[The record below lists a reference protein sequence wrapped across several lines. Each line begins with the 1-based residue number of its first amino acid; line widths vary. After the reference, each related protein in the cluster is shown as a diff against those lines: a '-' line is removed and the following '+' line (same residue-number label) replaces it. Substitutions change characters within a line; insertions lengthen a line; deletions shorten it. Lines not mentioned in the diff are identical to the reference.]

1 MPTKGNPMQTI
12 PVSIPY
18 PELQSTMNEDLDD
31 SSQKPILKHDLRLFS
46 SRVNAEFNKLRTAI
60 IQGFDQTYRRFDS
73 IDSRFNAGDTRFNSI
88 DTRFDSIDKRF
99 NSIDARLDSVDA
111 RLDSVD
117 TRLNS
122 MDVKMGGFEK
132 QFELIQLQ
140 FAGVHTRFDDL
151 ISHRNRDGIAT
162 LLGFVAV
169 VVAIFWQGR

>member
-18 PELQSTMNEDLDD
+18 SELQPTMSEDLDD
-31 SSQKPILKHDLRLFS
+31 SSQKPILRHDLRLFGA
-46 SRVNAEFNKLRTAI
+46 RVDAEFNKFRVAVI
-60 IQGFDQTYRRFDS
+60 HGFDQASRRFDS
-73 IDSRFNAGDTRFNSI
+73 
-88 DTRFDSIDKRF
+88 FDARF
-99 NSIDARLDSVDA
+99 NSIDARLDSVETRLDSVET

-122 MDVKMGGFEK
+122 IDVKMGLFEK

>member
-18 PELQSTMNEDLDD
+18 SELQPTMSEDLDD
-31 SSQKPILKHDLRLFS
+31 SSQKPILRHDLRLFGA
-46 SRVNAEFNKLRTAI
+46 RVDAEFNKFRVAVI
-60 IQGFDQTYRRFDS
+60 HGFDQASRRFDS
-73 IDSRFNAGDTRFNSI
+73 IDARFNSI
-88 DTRFDSIDKRF
+88 DV
-99 NSIDARLDSVDA
+99 RLDSVETRLDSVET

-122 MDVKMGGFEK
+122 IDVKMGGFEK

-151 ISHRNRDGIAT
+151 MSHRNRDGIAT

>member
-18 PELQSTMNEDLDD
+18 SELQPNMNEDLDD
-31 SSQKPILKHDLRLFS
+31 SSQKPILRHDLRLFGA
-46 SRVNAEFNKLRTAI
+46 RVDAEFNKLRTAI
-60 IQGFDQTYRRFDS
+60 IQGFDQTSRLFDA
-73 IDSRFNAGDTRFNSI
+73 IDSKLTAGDTRFDTI
-88 DTRFDSIDKRF
+88 DTRF

-151 ISHRNRDGIAT
+151 KSQIKSDRVMS
-162 LLGFVAV
+162 LLGFLAV

>member
-12 PVSIPY
+12 PVSIPNSKLL
-18 PELQSTMNEDLDD
+18 PNMNEDLDD
-31 SSQKPILKHDLRLFS
+31 SSQKPILRHDLRLFGA
-46 SRVNAEFNKLRTAI
+46 RVDAEFNKFRVAVLH
-60 IQGFDQTYRRFDS
+60 GFDQASRRFDF
-73 IDSRFNAGDTRFNSI
+73 IE
-88 DTRFDSIDKRF
+88 KRF

-169 VVAIFWQGR
+169 VVAIFWKGR

>member
-18 PELQSTMNEDLDD
+18 SELQPNMNEDLDD
-31 SSQKPILKHDLRLFS
+31 SSQKPILRHDLRLFGA
-46 SRVNAEFNKLRTAI
+46 RVDAEFNKFRVAVI
-60 IQGFDQTYRRFDS
+60 HGFDQASRRFD
-73 IDSRFNAGDTRFNSI
+73 TI
-88 DTRFDSIDKRF
+88 DTRF

-122 MDVKMGGFEK
+122 MDIKMGGFEK

>member
-1 MPTKGNPMQTI
+1 MQTI

-18 PELQSTMNEDLDD
+18 SELQSTMNEDLDD
-31 SSQKPILKHDLRLFS
+31 SSQKPILKHDLRLFG

-60 IQGFDQTYRRFDS
+60 IQGFDQTDRRFDS
-73 IDSRFNAGDTRFNSI
+73 IDSRFNAG

-169 VVAIFWQGR
+169 VVAIFWKGR

>member
-1 MPTKGNPMQTI
+1 MQTI

-18 PELQSTMNEDLDD
+18 PELQPNMSEDLDD
-31 SSQKPILKHDLRLFS
+31 SSQKPILRHDLRLFGA
-46 SRVNAEFNKLRTAI
+46 RVDAEFNKFRVAVI
-60 IQGFDQTYRRFDS
+60 HGFDQASRRFD
-73 IDSRFNAGDTRFNSI
+73 F
-88 DTRFDSIDKRF
+88 IDKRF
-99 NSIDARLDSVDA
+99 NSIDARLDSVETRLDSVET

-122 MDVKMGGFEK
+122 IDVKMGGFEK

-151 ISHRNRDGIAT
+151 RSQIRSERAMS

-169 VVAIFWQGR
+169 VVAIFWKGR

>member
-18 PELQSTMNEDLDD
+18 PELQPNMSEDLDD
-31 SSQKPILKHDLRLFS
+31 SSQKPILRHDLRLFGA
-46 SRVNAEFNKLRTAI
+46 RVDAEFNKFRVAVI
-60 IQGFDQTYRRFDS
+60 HGFDQASRRFDS
-73 IDSRFNAGDTRFNSI
+73 IDARFNSI
-88 DTRFDSIDKRF
+88 DV
-99 NSIDARLDSVDA
+99 RLDSVETRLDSVET

-122 MDVKMGGFEK
+122 IDVKMGGFEK

>member
-1 MPTKGNPMQTI
+1 MQTI

-18 PELQSTMNEDLDD
+18 PELQPNMSEDLDD
-31 SSQKPILKHDLRLFS
+31 SSQKPILRHDLRLFGA
-46 SRVNAEFNKLRTAI
+46 RVDAEFNKFRVAVI
-60 IQGFDQTYRRFDS
+60 HGFDQASRRFD
-73 IDSRFNAGDTRFNSI
+73 SI

-99 NSIDARLDSVDA
+99 NSIDDRLDSVSS

-140 FAGVHTRFDDL
+140 FAGVYTRFDDL
-151 ISHRNRDGIAT
+151 MSHRNRDSIAT

-169 VVAIFWQGR
+169 VVAIFWKGR

>member
-1 MPTKGNPMQTI
+1 MQTI

-18 PELQSTMNEDLDD
+18 SELQSTMNEDLDN

-73 IDSRFNAGDTRFNSI
+73 IDSRFNAGDTRF
-88 DTRFDSIDKRF
+88 DSIDKRF
-99 NSIDARLDSVDA
+99 NSIDARLDSVET
-111 RLDSVD
+111 RLETVD

-122 MDVKMGGFEK
+122 IDVKMGLFEK

-169 VVAIFWQGR
+169 VVAIFWKGR

>member
-1 MPTKGNPMQTI
+1 
-12 PVSIPY
+12 
-18 PELQSTMNEDLDD
+18 MNEDLDD
-31 SSQKPILKHDLRLFS
+31 SSQKPILRHDLRLFGA
-46 SRVNAEFNKLRTAI
+46 RVDAEFNKFRVAVI
-60 IQGFDQTYRRFDS
+60 HGFDQASRRFD
-73 IDSRFNAGDTRFNSI
+73 F
-88 DTRFDSIDKRF
+88 IDKRF

>member
-1 MPTKGNPMQTI
+1 MQTI

-73 IDSRFNAGDTRFNSI
+73 VDSRFEAGETRFDSI

-99 NSIDARLDSVDA
+99 NSIDDRLDSVDA

-151 ISHRNRDGIAT
+151 RSQIRSERVMSM
-162 LLGFVAV
+162 LGFVAV
-169 VVAIFWQGR
+169 VIAIFWKGR

>member
-1 MPTKGNPMQTI
+1 MQTI

-31 SSQKPILKHDLRLFS
+31 SSQKPIPKHDLRLFS

-73 IDSRFNAGDTRFNSI
+73 VDSRFEAGETRFDSI

-99 NSIDARLDSVDA
+99 NSIDDRLDSVSS

-122 MDVKMGGFEK
+122 MDVKMGGFGK

>member
-1 MPTKGNPMQTI
+1 MQTI

-18 PELQSTMNEDLDD
+18 SELQPNMNEDLDD
-31 SSQKPILKHDLRLFS
+31 SSQKPILRHDLRLFGA
-46 SRVNAEFNKLRTAI
+46 RVDAEFNKFRVAVI
-60 IQGFDQTYRRFDS
+60 HGFDQASRRFDS
-73 IDSRFNAGDTRFNSI
+73 IDARFNSI
-88 DTRFDSIDKRF
+88 DV
-99 NSIDARLDSVDA
+99 RLDSVETRLDSVET

-122 MDVKMGGFEK
+122 IDVKMGGFEK

>member
-1 MPTKGNPMQTI
+1 MQTF

-18 PELQSTMNEDLDD
+18 SELQPNMNEDLDD
-31 SSQKPILKHDLRLFS
+31 SSQKPVLRHDLRLFG
-46 SRVNAEFNKLRTAI
+46 SRVDAEFNKLRTAI
-60 IQGFDQTYRRFDS
+60 IQGFDQTSRRFDA

-99 NSIDARLDSVDA
+99 NSIDDRLDSVSS

-122 MDVKMGGFEK
+122 MDVKMGGFGK

>member
-1 MPTKGNPMQTI
+1 MQTI

-18 PELQSTMNEDLDD
+18 SELQSTMNEDLDN
-31 SSQKPILKHDLRLFS
+31 SSQKPILKHDLRLFG

-60 IQGFDQTYRRFDS
+60 IQGFDQTDRRFDS
-73 IDSRFNAGDTRFNSI
+73 IDSRFNAG

>member
-1 MPTKGNPMQTI
+1 
-12 PVSIPY
+12 
-18 PELQSTMNEDLDD
+18 
-31 SSQKPILKHDLRLFS
+31 
-46 SRVNAEFNKLRTAI
+46 
-60 IQGFDQTYRRFDS
+60 
-73 IDSRFNAGDTRFNSI
+73 
-88 DTRFDSIDKRF
+88 
-99 NSIDARLDSVDA
+99 
-111 RLDSVD
+111 
-117 TRLNS
+117 

>member
-1 MPTKGNPMQTI
+1 MQTF

-18 PELQSTMNEDLDD
+18 SELQPNMNEDLDD
-31 SSQKPILKHDLRLFS
+31 SSQKPVLRHDLRLFG
-46 SRVNAEFNKLRTAI
+46 SRVDAEFNKLRSAI
-60 IQGFDQTYRRFDS
+60 IQGFDQTSRRFDA

-99 NSIDARLDSVDA
+99 NSIDDRLDSVDA

-122 MDVKMGGFEK
+122 MDIKMGGFEK

>member
-1 MPTKGNPMQTI
+1 MQTF

-18 PELQSTMNEDLDD
+18 SELQPNMNEDLDD
-31 SSQKPILKHDLRLFS
+31 SSQKPVLRHDLRLFG
-46 SRVNAEFNKLRTAI
+46 SRVDAEFNKLRTAI
-60 IQGFDQTYRRFDS
+60 IQGFDQTSRRFDA

-99 NSIDARLDSVDA
+99 NSIDDRLDSVDA

-122 MDVKMGGFEK
+122 MDIKMGGFEK

>member
-1 MPTKGNPMQTI
+1 MQTI

-18 PELQSTMNEDLDD
+18 PELQSNMNEDLDD

-60 IQGFDQTYRRFDS
+60 IQGFDQNYRRSDS

-151 ISHRNRDGIAT
+151 ISHRNRDSIAT

>member
-12 PVSIPY
+12 PVSIPSS
-18 PELQSTMNEDLDD
+18 ELLPNMNEDLDD
-31 SSQKPILKHDLRLFS
+31 SSQKPILRHDLRLFGA
-46 SRVNAEFNKLRTAI
+46 RVDAEFNKFRVAVI
-60 IQGFDQTYRRFDS
+60 HGFDQASRRFDS
-73 IDSRFNAGDTRFNSI
+73 IDARFNSI
-88 DTRFDSIDKRF
+88 DVRLDSVETRLDSVET
-99 NSIDARLDSVDA
+99 RLDSVDM
-111 RLDSVD
+111 
-117 TRLNS
+117 RLNS
-122 MDVKMGGFEK
+122 IDVKMGGFEK

>member
-1 MPTKGNPMQTI
+1 MQTI
-12 PVSIPY
+12 PVSIPNS
-18 PELQSTMNEDLDD
+18 ELLPNMNEDLDD
-31 SSQKPILKHDLRLFS
+31 SSQKPILRHDLRLFGA
-46 SRVNAEFNKLRTAI
+46 RVDAEFNKFRVAVI
-60 IQGFDQTYRRFDS
+60 HGFDQASRRFD
-73 IDSRFNAGDTRFNSI
+73 F
-88 DTRFDSIDKRF
+88 IDKRF

>member
-1 MPTKGNPMQTI
+1 MQTI

-18 PELQSTMNEDLDD
+18 PELQPNMSEDLDD
-31 SSQKPILKHDLRLFS
+31 SSQKPILRHDLRLFGA
-46 SRVNAEFNKLRTAI
+46 RVDAEFNKFRVAVI
-60 IQGFDQTYRRFDS
+60 HGFDQASRRFDS
-73 IDSRFNAGDTRFNSI
+73 IDARFNSI
-88 DTRFDSIDKRF
+88 DVRLDSVKTRLDSVET
-99 NSIDARLDSVDA
+99 RLDSVDM
-111 RLDSVD
+111 
-117 TRLNS
+117 RLNS
-122 MDVKMGGFEK
+122 IDVKMGGFEK

>member
-1 MPTKGNPMQTI
+1 MQTI

-18 PELQSTMNEDLDD
+18 SELQPTMSEDLDD
-31 SSQKPILKHDLRLFS
+31 SSQKPILRHDLRLFGA
-46 SRVNAEFNKLRTAI
+46 RVDAEFNKFRVAVMH
-60 IQGFDQTYRRFDS
+60 GFDQASRRFDS
-73 IDSRFNAGDTRFNSI
+73 IDARFNSI
-88 DTRFDSIDKRF
+88 DV
-99 NSIDARLDSVDA
+99 RLDSVENRLDSVET

-122 MDVKMGGFEK
+122 IDVKMGLFEK

>member
-1 MPTKGNPMQTI
+1 MQTI

-18 PELQSTMNEDLDD
+18 SELHPTMSEDLDD
-31 SSQKPILKHDLRLFS
+31 SSQQPILRHDLRLFGA
-46 SRVNAEFNKLRTAI
+46 RVDAEFNKFRVAVI
-60 IQGFDQTYRRFDS
+60 HGFDQASRRFD
-73 IDSRFNAGDTRFNSI
+73 F
-88 DTRFDSIDKRF
+88 IDKRF

-122 MDVKMGGFEK
+122 VDVKMGLFEK

-140 FAGVHTRFDDL
+140 FVGVHTRFDDL
-151 ISHRNRDGIAT
+151 KSQIKSGRIMS

>member
-1 MPTKGNPMQTI
+1 MQTI

-18 PELQSTMNEDLDD
+18 PELQPNMSEDLDD
-31 SSQKPILKHDLRLFS
+31 SSQKPILRHDLRLFGA
-46 SRVNAEFNKLRTAI
+46 RVDAEFNKFRVAVI
-60 IQGFDQTYRRFDS
+60 HGFDQSSRRFDS
-73 IDSRFNAGDTRFNSI
+73 IDSRFNASDTRFNSI

-99 NSIDARLDSVDA
+99 NSIDDRLDSVDA

-122 MDVKMGGFEK
+122 MDVKMGGFGK

-169 VVAIFWQGR
+169 VVAIFWKGR

>member
-1 MPTKGNPMQTI
+1 MQTI

-18 PELQSTMNEDLDD
+18 SELQPTMSEDLDD
-31 SSQKPILKHDLRLFS
+31 SSQKPILRHDLRLFGA
-46 SRVNAEFNKLRTAI
+46 RVDAEFNKFRVAVI
-60 IQGFDQTYRRFDS
+60 HGFDQASRRFDS
-73 IDSRFNAGDTRFNSI
+73 IDS
-88 DTRFDSIDKRF
+88 RFDSIDKRF
-99 NSIDARLDSVDA
+99 NSIDDRLDSVSS

-140 FAGVHTRFDDL
+140 FAGVYTRFDDL
-151 ISHRNRDGIAT
+151 MSHRNRDSIAT

-169 VVAIFWQGR
+169 VVAIFWKGR

>member
-1 MPTKGNPMQTI
+1 MQTI

-18 PELQSTMNEDLDD
+18 PELQPNMSEDLDD
-31 SSQKPILKHDLRLFS
+31 SSQKPILRHDLRLFGA
-46 SRVNAEFNKLRTAI
+46 RVDAEFNKFRVAVI
-60 IQGFDQTYRRFDS
+60 HGFDQASRRFDS
-73 IDSRFNAGDTRFNSI
+73 IDARFNSI
-88 DTRFDSIDKRF
+88 DV
-99 NSIDARLDSVDA
+99 RLDSVETRLDSVET

-122 MDVKMGGFEK
+122 IDVKMGGFEK

-151 ISHRNRDGIAT
+151 MSHRNRDGIAT

>member
-1 MPTKGNPMQTI
+1 MQTI

-18 PELQSTMNEDLDD
+18 SELQPNMNEDLDD
-31 SSQKPILKHDLRLFS
+31 SSQKPILKHDLRLFGA
-46 SRVNAEFNKLRTAI
+46 RVDAEFNKFRVAVI
-60 IQGFDQTYRRFDS
+60 HGFDQASRRFDS
-73 IDSRFNAGDTRFNSI
+73 IDARFNSI
-88 DTRFDSIDKRF
+88 DV
-99 NSIDARLDSVDA
+99 RLDSVETRLDSVET

-122 MDVKMGGFEK
+122 IDVKMGGFEK

>member
-1 MPTKGNPMQTI
+1 MQTF

-18 PELQSTMNEDLDD
+18 SELQPNMNEDLDD
-31 SSQKPILKHDLRLFS
+31 SSQKPVLRHDLRLFG
-46 SRVNAEFNKLRTAI
+46 SRVDAEFNKLRTAI
-60 IQGFDQTYRRFDS
+60 IQGFDQTSRRFDA
-73 IDSRFNAGDTRFNSI
+73 IESRFNAGDTRFNSI

-99 NSIDARLDSVDA
+99 NSIDDRLDSVDA

-122 MDVKMGGFEK
+122 MDIKMGGFEK

>member
-1 MPTKGNPMQTI
+1 MQTI

-18 PELQSTMNEDLDD
+18 SELQPNMSEDLDD
-31 SSQKPILKHDLRLFS
+31 SSQKPILRHDLRLFGA
-46 SRVNAEFNKLRTAI
+46 RVDAEFNKFRVAVI
-60 IQGFDQTYRRFDS
+60 HGFDQASRRFDS
-73 IDSRFNAGDTRFNSI
+73 IDT
-88 DTRFDSIDKRF
+88 RF
-99 NSIDARLDSVDA
+99 NSIDARLDSVETRLDSVET

-117 TRLNS
+117 MRLNS
-122 MDVKMGGFEK
+122 IDVKMGLFEK